1 MSKFI
6 ESFEKVAFNGIKK
19 VKDTFTRVIKNV
31 DAGVKTA
38 PNIQKATNVSKAI
51 RNVGSQDLGKMEKAR
66 KLSAHM
72 DKMLKAGIPKETIQ
86 ARMKAHYAKKALK

>member
-1 MSKFI
+1 MSKF
-6 ESFEKVAFNGIKK
+6 EEWFEKVAFNGIKNIK
-19 VKDTFTRVIKNV
+19 NTFTKVVKNV
-31 DAGVKTA
+31 DGGVKPA

-66 KLSAHM
+66 QLSAHM